1 MRVAHQDLQDQLALV
16 ARQASQDHAVNRDLR
31 DPWDRR
37 DHRALQDSQ
46 VSRAHAATQ
55 AYLAHQAKEV
65 HPDVLVSK
73 APLGCRVHR
82 DHQAPSAVLAL
93 PDPW

>member
-1 MRVAHQDLQDQLALV
+1 MPLAK
-16 ARQASQDHAVNRDLR
+16 RASQDHAVNRDLR

-65 HPDVLVSK
+65 HPDVLASK
-73 APLGCRVHR
+73 APLDCRVHR

-93 PDPW
+93 PDLW